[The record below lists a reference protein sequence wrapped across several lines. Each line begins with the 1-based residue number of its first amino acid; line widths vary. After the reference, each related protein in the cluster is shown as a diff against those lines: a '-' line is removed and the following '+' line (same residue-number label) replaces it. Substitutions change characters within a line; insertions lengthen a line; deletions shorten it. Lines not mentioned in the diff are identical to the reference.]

1 MIRIAVCDDNALAA
15 EQIQKILSQE
25 CRHFW
30 EECRIEVFADAV
42 TLVEADRE
50 NRFDVLFLDICMP
63 EMDGFQL
70 AEKVR
75 KNSSKRFLI
84 FVTSQDDLVYQV
96 FTYEP
101 FDFIR
106 KRSEELMRQDIAE
119 VLARLSAQFVQEEVL
134 VLEGAYHI
142 REKIRIR
149 EIRYLWSQKNY
160 LLYMLEN
167 NRQVRV
173 RGTMAEA
180 QRALEQ
186 KGFLRI
192 HKSLLVNMRY
202 IERIDYQ
209 QNRLEIIGGEYL
221 EIGSKYKGE
230 IGDRYLDY
238 LKGGDAG

>member
-15 EQIQKILSQE
+15 EQLRKILLQE
-25 CRHFW
+25 CGRFW
-30 EECRIEVFADAV
+30 TGTLIEVFADAGA
-42 TLVEADRE
+42 LVEADRKK
-50 NRFDVLFLDICMP
+50 RFDVLFLDICMP
-63 EMDGFQL
+63 GMDGFQL

-75 KNSSKRFLI
+75 ESSGKRFLI

-106 KRSEELMRQDIAE
+106 KRSGELMRQDIAG
-119 VLARLSAQFVQEEVL
+119 VLSRLAVRFVQEEVL
-134 VLEGAYHI
+134 VLEGAYHVQ
-142 REKIRIR
+142 EKVLVR

-160 LLYMLEN
+160 LLYMLTD
-167 NRQVRV
+167 NRQIRI

-180 QRALEQ
+180 QQELEP

-192 HKSLLVNMRY
+192 HKSLLVNMQH
-202 IERIDYQ
+202 IVQIDYQ
-209 QNRLEIIGGEYL
+209 QNRVEISGGENL

-230 IGDRYLDY
+230 IGSRYLDY

>member
-15 EQIQKILSQE
+15 EQIQKILSRE
-25 CRHFW
+25 CRRFW
-30 EECRIEVFADAV
+30 EECRIEVFADAAS
-42 TLVEADRE
+42 LVEADRE
-50 NRFDVLFLDICMP
+50 ERFDVLFLDICMP
-63 EMDGFQL
+63 GMDGFQL

-75 KNSSKRFLI
+75 KNSGKRFLI

-142 REKIRIR
+142 QEKIRIR

-173 RGTMAEA
+173 RGTMSEA
-180 QRALEQ
+180 QQALEP

-209 QNRLEIIGGEYL
+209 QNRLEISGGEYL

>member
-1 MIRIAVCDDNALAA
+1 MVRIAVCDDNVLAA
-15 EQIQKILSQE
+15 EQIRKILSQE
-25 CRHFW
+25 CRRFW
-30 EECRIEVFADAV
+30 AELQIGVFTDAGA
-42 TLVEADRE
+42 LVEADRE

-63 EMDGFQL
+63 GMDGFQL

-75 KNSSKRFLI
+75 KSSGRRFLI

-101 FDFIR
+101 FDFVR
-106 KRSEELMRQDIAE
+106 KRSEKLMRQDIAG
-119 VLARLSAQFVQEEVL
+119 VLSRLAAQFVQEELL
-134 VLEGAYHI
+134 VLEGAYHVQ
-142 REKIRIR
+142 EKVRIR

-160 LLYMLEN
+160 LLYMLAD
-167 NRQVRV
+167 NRQVRI

-180 QRALEQ
+180 QRALEP

-202 IERIDYQ
+202 IERIDYP
-209 QNRLEIIGGEYL
+209 QNRIEICGGETL

-230 IGDRYLDY
+230 IGSRYLDY